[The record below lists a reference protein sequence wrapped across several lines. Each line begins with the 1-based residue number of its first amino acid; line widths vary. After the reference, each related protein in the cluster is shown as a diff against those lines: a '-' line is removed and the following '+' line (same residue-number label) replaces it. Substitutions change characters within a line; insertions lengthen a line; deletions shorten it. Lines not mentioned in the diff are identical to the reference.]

1 MACDFGART
10 VHHYEGGGVT
20 IRDPTME
27 QKDTFN
33 IVSRRG
39 YLSRCDQRDQRRES
53 TKKNNKAGRMVMVLG
68 TPDQLIYYLEY
79 FLLEEPEQAAR
90 RTLSKRNITA
100 AEW

>member
-1 MACDFGART
+1 
-10 VHHYEGGGVT
+10 
-20 IRDPTME
+20 
-27 QKDTFN
+27 
-33 IVSRRG
+33 
-39 YLSRCDQRDQRRES
+39 
-53 TKKNNKAGRMVMVLG
+53 MVMVLG